1 MKPYKLVT
9 GSLENIEK
17 FEAEISSLLE
27 QGYDLN
33 DDLKTQV
40 IQSPNGKP
48 EVLLLQSLMF
58 EELLEMDMDEDDDDE
73 DYDDILIETD

>member
-9 GSLENIEK
+9 GNLDNIAE
-17 FEAEISSLLE
+17 FEDEISSLLE

-40 IQSPNGKP
+40 CQGQDGKP
-48 EVLLLQSLMF
+48 QVLLFQSLMF
-58 EELLEMDMDEDDDDE
+58 EELLEMDMGEDEDE
-73 DYDDILIETD
+73 YEDILVESE